1 MSGGPDN
8 ERQGAVGDLDKKPKG
23 ELVELLGRQLKLK
36 ANKKFIQSLPDKG
49 KRIGEFIQKLDTAI
63 ARHEEMEQ
71 TAEVEQTAKLL
82 SAVKLEFQVKQVE
95 MTFDKAE
102 DLTNEVVTS
111 TLTAR
116 QVWNETEKDQYV
128 LSKINVQ
135 SGVKEN
141 SEVCIENQ
149 KSSHE
154 GGTVLEKEQATLAI
168 QNSKV
173 PTKNGN
179 SLDSLMDHQSTMD
192 IKREGKNR
200 LELHNATNVKD
211 RDFDKTT
218 ELLADRFGK
227 VSLTE
232 NEHRKVPKKVHE
244 EPTLISD
251 VKFTDNPFWTLHQ
264 VKKNPHY
271 VDVLQHRAMNPLV
284 KKAQFKPNHPISGSP
299 GSSPD
304 HSPGRS
310 ELKLSSA
317 ERRLRN
323 RKHLDDIT
331 AARLPL
337 LYYSPVQ
344 LLSFEESAELQ
355 ISQKQKYELSQAKQ
369 AAERLTERMNIKMV
383 KFDLQHENVTAHPGF
398 RDHGDSS
405 SSEDDLI

>member
-1 MSGGPDN
+1 MSAGSS
-8 ERQGAVGDLDKKPKG
+8 ERQGTVGDLDKKPKG
-23 ELVELLGRQLKLK
+23 ELVELLRRQHKLK
-36 ANKKFIQSLPDKG
+36 ANKKFIQSMPDKG
-49 KRIGEFIQKLDTAI
+49 KRINEFIQKLDAAI
-63 ARHEEMEQ
+63 ARHEEVER
-71 TAEVEQTAKLL
+71 TAELL
-82 SAVKLEFQVKQVE
+82 SAVKLEFQVAQVE
-95 MTFDKAE
+95 MTFDKEE

-111 TLTAR
+111 TLIAR

-135 SGVKEN
+135 SGVKNEN

-149 KSSHE
+149 KSNPVR
-154 GGTVLEKEQATLAI
+154 GTVLEKEQATLAI
-168 QNSKV
+168 QSSKV
-173 PTKNGN
+173 STKSEN
-179 SLDSLMDHQSTMD
+179 SLDSLMDHQSTVD
-192 IKREGKNR
+192 IKQEGSNH
-200 LELHNATNVKD
+200 LDLHNATNVVD
-211 RDFDKTT
+211 GDFDETT

-232 NEHRKVPKKVHE
+232 NEHRKVPKKIHE

-251 VKFTDNPFWTLHQ
+251 VKFTDNPFRTLHQ

-284 KKAQFKPNHPISGSP
+284 KKAQFKTNHLSGSP

-310 ELKLSSA
+310 ELKLSPA
-317 ERRLRN
+317 ERRLRD

-331 AARLPL
+331 AARLPP
-337 LYYSPVQ
+337 LYHSPIQ

-355 ISQKQKYELSQAKQ
+355 ISQKQKYESTQAKQ
-369 AAERLTERMNIKMV
+369 AAEKLSQRMNIKMV
-383 KFDLQHENVTAHPGF
+383 TFDLQHEAVAAYPGF

>member
-1 MSGGPDN
+1 MSAGSS
-8 ERQGAVGDLDKKPKG
+8 ERQGTVGDLDKKPKG
-23 ELVELLGRQLKLK
+23 ELVELLRRQHKLK
-36 ANKKFIQSLPDKG
+36 ANKKFIQSMPDKG
-49 KRIGEFIQKLDTAI
+49 KRINEFIQKLDAAI
-63 ARHEEMEQ
+63 ARHEEVER
-71 TAEVEQTAKLL
+71 TAELL
-82 SAVKLEFQVKQVE
+82 SAVKLEFQVVQVE
-95 MTFDKAE
+95 MTFDKEE

-111 TLTAR
+111 TLTAQ

-135 SGVKEN
+135 SGVKNEN

-149 KSSHE
+149 KSNPVR
-154 GGTVLEKEQATLAI
+154 GTVLEKEQATLAI
-168 QNSKV
+168 QSSKV
-173 PTKNGN
+173 STKSEN
-179 SLDSLMDHQSTMD
+179 SLDSQMHHQSTVD
-192 IKREGKNR
+192 IKQEGNNH
-200 LELHNATNVKD
+200 LDLHNATNVMD
-211 RDFDKTT
+211 GDFDETT

-232 NEHRKVPKKVHE
+232 NEHRKVPKKIHE

-251 VKFTDNPFWTLHQ
+251 VKFTDNPFRTLHQ

-284 KKAQFKPNHPISGSP
+284 KKAQFKTNHLSGSP

-310 ELKLSSA
+310 ELKLSPA
-317 ERRLRN
+317 ERRLRD

-331 AARLPL
+331 AARLPP
-337 LYYSPVQ
+337 LYHSPIQ

-355 ISQKQKYELSQAKQ
+355 ISQKQTYESTQAKQ
-369 AAERLTERMNIKMV
+369 AAEKLSQRMNIKMV
-383 KFDLQHENVTAHPGF
+383 TFDLQHEAVAAYPGF

-405 SSEDDLI
+405 SSEDDLN